1 MPRVS
6 DKRLLIDWFLESLE
20 REIEGRQHIML
31 KDFLMCQLPKVMKM
45 VERAFQAEDNDIGE
59 GSDESL

>member
-6 DKRLLIDWFLESLE
+6 DKRLLIDWFLESLK

-31 KDFLMCQLPKVMKM
+31 KDFLMRQPPKVMKM
-45 VERAFQAEDNDIGE
+45 VGRAFQARLTIWGRVAM
-59 GSDESL
+59 SL